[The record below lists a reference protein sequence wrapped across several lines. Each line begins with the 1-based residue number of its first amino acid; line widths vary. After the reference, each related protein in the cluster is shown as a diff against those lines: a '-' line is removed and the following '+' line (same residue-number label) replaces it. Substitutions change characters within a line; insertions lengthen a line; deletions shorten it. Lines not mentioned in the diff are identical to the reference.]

1 MSTSTIVILIGIS
14 SVSIASEGPPGTV
27 HLKVQQF
34 VFHTINISTLVMFI
48 LEFLVKTIAEGF
60 LKTPTAYLKS
70 SWHRLD
76 FVILIACIVE
86 FIGST
91 LGEGDTIRVLRVF
104 RVLRPLRML
113 KSNESM
119 QVLLDALHNVAGIMV
134 GVFGLIL
141 IFFTTFA
148 IFGIGLFCG
157 TFYFCNCDG
166 QWSLPVNDC
175 THPDPLSLDRDECLA
190 QGGTWENPPYNFDS
204 FPQALRTLF
213 FCSNEGGWKE
223 IIDSGMAVTEV
234 YKAPITGHSGTHVL
248 FFWMFILLNR
258 LFIFNIFIGILT
270 NYFLVSWDLDQLH
283 ARSLASKLI
292 MALGFARA
300 DCFSARSQSSHL
312 MRSLA
317 AGGEWVSSVDRGTVS
332 MGSVPDL
339 CTDGITSRGDNPT
352 GRDFAPT
359 RI

>member
-1 MSTSTIVILIGIS
+1 MFLLCTYVSTSTVVIIIGIS

-27 HLKVQQF
+27 HPKFQQF
-34 VFHTINISTLVMFI
+34 VFHTINISILVIFI

-119 QVLLDALHNVAGIMV
+119 QVLLDALHNVAGIMA

-157 TFYFCNCDG
+157 TFFFCNCDG

-175 THPDPLSLDRDECLA
+175 THPDPLSLGRDECLA

-234 YKAPITGHSGTHVL
+234 YEAPVTGHAGTYVL

-270 NYFLVSWDLDQLH
+270 NYFLVSWN
-283 ARSLASKLI
+283 
-292 MALGFARA
+292 
-300 DCFSARSQSSHL
+300 
-312 MRSLA
+312 
-317 AGGEWVSSVDRGTVS
+317 VDRLHSRSRMMSAHHGSHSVRAHRLLQWAHPIQS
-332 MGSVPDL
+332 PHMLSGCRRRMGQL
-339 CTDGITSRGDNPT
+339 C
-352 GRDFAPT
+352 
-359 RI
+359 